1 MITSDHFVTLLNG
14 DLMRE
19 WAAAIQYKQH
29 AAVINGPMFAFAETV
44 LSAHA
49 DEEIGHAEKVM
60 DIIVFLGGVPTVETA
75 MSSTGSIPFVL
86 MQLNLQS
93 EQEAIARYT
102 ERIAQARELNLSATE
117 SILLGII
124 ADEQHHANDLKSII
138 GTM

>member
-1 MITSDHFVTLLNG
+1 MITLEQFLTLLNG

-29 AAVINGPMFAFAETV
+29 AAIVNGPLFAFAETV

-49 DEEIGHAEKVM
+49 DEEICHAEKVM
-60 DIIVFLGGVPTVETA
+60 DLIVFLGGIPTVETA
-75 MSSTGSIPFVL
+75 MSSTAAVSFVL
-86 MQLNLQS
+86 MQLDLQS

-102 ERIAQARELNLSATE
+102 ERIAQARELNLPATE
-117 SILLGII
+117 AVLLSIV

-138 GTM
+138 GAA